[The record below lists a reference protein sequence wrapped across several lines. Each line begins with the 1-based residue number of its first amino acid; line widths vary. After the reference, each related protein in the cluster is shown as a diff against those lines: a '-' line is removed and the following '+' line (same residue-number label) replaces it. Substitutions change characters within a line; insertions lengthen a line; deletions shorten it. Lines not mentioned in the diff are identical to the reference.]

1 MLPTNRST
9 SSRKASEIKCFRAP
23 VTLAPG
29 GGRVQRRVNTAN
41 PRRVA
46 SAKTKVLFIPLE
58 LRIRISAP
66 VRLVIRSAIML
77 IMSAGMMVV
86 LHAAMGRSKYASIFR

>member
-41 PRRVA
+41 PRRIAATETEVFYV
-46 SAKTKVLFIPLE
+46 SLQ
-58 LRIRISAP
+58 LRVRIGLP
-66 VRLVIRSAIML
+66 VRLVISTAIML

-86 LHAAMGRSKYASIFR
+86 LDAMARSECASVLR